1 MTGLLYKEKN
11 FNVVNTVSIKDLTN
25 NISSTV
31 SFDAQAKKRTGYWT
45 SWVKGA
51 DKVNTDTGVLDNRR
65 DLLNITIFKEGAGDK
80 KNVLAEGFGSYLE
93 NVSYDENAAPVWT
106 INDTHLDTTWV
117 IPSDP

>member
-1 MTGLLYKEKN
+1 M
-11 FNVVNTVSIKDLTN
+11 
-25 NISSTV
+25 
-31 SFDAQAKKRTGYWT
+31 
-45 SWVKGA
+45 
-51 DKVNTDTGVLDNRR
+51 NTDTGVLDNRR